1 MAPEDA
7 AAGLGVF
14 FIPLLSSSRV
24 VFFSRWALWGLAS
37 RTRFAKNPFFL
48 ARGRASLPV
57 KTAPTRTYLSVQV
70 LLTLLIA

>member
-7 AAGLGVF
+7 AAGLVGVF

-48 ARGRASLPV
+48 ARGARVGQSRQRPHERISAYRYFLHC
-57 KTAPTRTYLSVQV
+57 L
-70 LLTLLIA
+70 

>member
-48 ARGRASLPV
+48 ARGARDG
-57 KTAPTRTYLSVQV
+57 Q
-70 LLTLLIA
+70 

>member
-7 AAGLGVF
+7 AAGLVGVF

-48 ARGRASLPV
+48 ARGARDGQVDSAH
-57 KTAPTRTYLSVQV
+57 TTYRSVQG
-70 LLTLLIA
+70 LLTLLTA